1 MRRVVA
7 AAALLTS
14 VLTGAGV
21 SAAQP
26 VAARQPPAAP
36 PLSLENAKPITV
48 PPRPRLQTPALPP
61 APKPLETPD
70 LMAFPETP
78 NMVAPA
84 AIPAPVNPAGA
95 PPPAAQRRAAPA
107 PAAPVT
113 AQPSAPVTAPPATG
127 AVPLVPPEERVAG
140 AVPKSPA
147 PPLAPPPAAGAVPA
161 ALPPLSVDSLS
172 FPAGSSL
179 LPDAVEASLKTLA
192 ERMRAQ
198 PTSRLQLRA
207 YAMGDVDSERQ
218 ARQLSLARA
227 LAVRERLTA
236 LGVRSTRIDVRP
248 LGIAAPPNNPDVRDR
263 VDVEFTS
270 E

>member
-14 VLTGAGV
+14 VLTGAGAGV

-26 VAARQPPAAP
+26 VAARQPPATP

-95 PPPAAQRRAAPA
+95 PPPAQRRAAPA
-107 PAAPVT
+107 P
-113 AQPSAPVTAPPATG
+113 APVTAPPATG
-127 AVPLVPPEERVAG
+127 AVPLVAPEERVAG
-140 AVPKSPA
+140 AVPKPPA
-147 PPLAPPPAAGAVPA
+147 PPLAPPPAGAVPA
-161 ALPPLSVDSLS
+161 ALPPLSAGSLS

-179 LPDAVEASLKTLA
+179 LPDAAEASLKALA

-207 YAMGDVDSERQ
+207 YATGDVDSERQ

-263 VDVEFTS
+263 VDVEFTG

>member
-7 AAALLTS
+7 AALLTS
-14 VLTGAGV
+14 ALTGAGAGA

-26 VAARQPPAAP
+26 VAARQPPTAP

-95 PPPAAQRRAAPA
+95 PPPAQRRAAT
-107 PAAPVT
+107 APVT
-113 AQPSAPVTAPPATG
+113 APPAGSVTAPPATG

-140 AVPKSPA
+140 AVPKPPA
-147 PPLAPPPAAGAVPA
+147 PPLAPPPPAGAVPA
-161 ALPPLSVDSLS
+161 ALPPLSAGSLS

-179 LPDAVEASLKTLA
+179 LPDAAEASLKALA
-192 ERMRAQ
+192 EQMRAQ

-207 YAMGDVDSERQ
+207 YATGDVDSERQ

-263 VDVEFTS
+263 VDVEFTG

>member
-7 AAALLTS
+7 AALLTS
-14 VLTGAGV
+14 ALTGGGAGA

-26 VAARQPPAAP
+26 VAKQPPAPP

-95 PPPAAQRRAAPA
+95 PPPPAQRRAAPA
-107 PAAPVT
+107 PAAAPLAGPV
-113 AQPSAPVTAPPATG
+113 PAPPAAG
-127 AVPLVPPEERVAG
+127 AVPLVAPEERVAG
-140 AVPKSPA
+140 AVPKPPA
-147 PPLAPPPAAGAVPA
+147 PPLAPPPPAGAVPA
-161 ALPPLSVDSLS
+161 ALPPLSAGSLS

-179 LPDAVEASLKTLA
+179 LPDAAEASLKALA

-207 YAMGDVDSERQ
+207 YATGDVDSERQ

>member
-1 MRRVVA
+1 MRRVA

-14 VLTGAGV
+14 VLTGAGGV
-21 SAAQP
+21 LSAAQP
-26 VAARQPPAAP
+26 VAAREPPAPP

-95 PPPAAQRRAAPA
+95 PPPPAQRRAAPA
-107 PAAPVT
+107 PVT
-113 AQPSAPVTAPPATG
+113 TPPATG

-140 AVPKSPA
+140 AVPKPPA
-147 PPLAPPPAAGAVPA
+147 PPLAPPPPAGAVPA
-161 ALPPLSVDSLS
+161 ALPPLSAGSLS

-179 LPDAVEASLKTLA
+179 LPDAAEASLKALA

-207 YAMGDVDSERQ
+207 YATGDVDSERQ

>member
-1 MRRVVA
+1 MRRVA
-7 AAALLTS
+7 AAALLMS
-14 VLTGAGV
+14 ALTGGGAGA

-26 VAARQPPAAP
+26 VATREPSAPP

-48 PPRPRLQTPALPP
+48 PPRPRLQTPVLPP

-70 LMAFPETP
+70 LMAFPEAP

-95 PPPAAQRRAAPA
+95 PPPVQRRAAPA

-113 AQPSAPVTAPPATG
+113 APQATG
-127 AVPLVPPEERVAG
+127 AVPLIPPEERVAG
-140 AVPKSPA
+140 AVPKPPA
-147 PPLAPPPAAGAVPA
+147 PPLAPPPPAGAIPA

-179 LPDAVEASLKTLA
+179 LPDAAEASLKTLA

-248 LGIAAPPNNPDVRDR
+248 LGIATPPNNPDVRDR
-263 VDVEFTS
+263 VDVEFTG

>member
-1 MRRVVA
+1 MRRVV

-14 VLTGAGV
+14 VLTGAGGAL

-26 VAARQPPAAP
+26 VAAQQPPAAP

-70 LMAFPETP
+70 LMAFPESPDMVTP
-78 NMVAPA
+78 G

-95 PPPAAQRRAAPA
+95 PPPAQRRAAA
-107 PAAPVT
+107 
-113 AQPSAPVTAPPATG
+113 PSAPVTAMPSAPVTAMPSATG
-127 AVPLVPPEERVAG
+127 AVPLIPPEERVAG
-140 AVPKSPA
+140 AVPKPPA
-147 PPLAPPPAAGAVPA
+147 PPLAPPPPAGAIPA

-179 LPDAVEASLKTLA
+179 LPDAAEASLKTLA

-263 VDVEFTS
+263 VDVEFTG